1 MAPNVLLIVLDTARR
16 DAIEPYGAQAGT
28 SPTIAQL
35 ARRGHALPHAY
46 STASWTLPSH
56 VSIFTGLL
64 PRQFGLCQPPGGSP
78 QGARE
83 PLERNRD
90 RLLAEVLRRAGYVTQ
105 GWSTNLW
112 ASAHAGFDIGFDSLE
127 YVASGREDRLN
138 ALLAGG
144 IRAQLAWARE
154 GLRSRSDDG
163 AATIGS
169 ALTHAID
176 EWSGTPT
183 FWFVN
188 LSECHSPYLPPRP
201 WNEFDPLDRVR
212 AALEAK
218 RYLNFESICL
228 YAAGG
233 LEIPVAAFERMR
245 ALYRSAIAYMDD
257 WIAGVLEALERRGI
271 LDDTLVIVTSD
282 HGENFG
288 EGGLIAHGFS
298 VDERLTA
305 VPLVM
310 AGPGAVESDEVF
322 SLASLP
328 RVIADAAGLDAH
340 PWSVPSLPSGVAIAQ
355 YDPMAAADHPR
366 VRTFASKFGLAEE
379 GIDRICASFTSA
391 TDGATKLVVR
401 DGAELVYDLA
411 ADPGETRPLERV
423 NGHVDALRDAL
434 AQLEAGPAA
443 EVGQAG
449 GAGAAG
455 GAGGAGGPR
464 PRSSRRSSAR

>member
-16 DAIEPYGAQAGT
+16 DAIEPYGAPAGT
-28 SPTIAQL
+28 SPTIEQL
-35 ARRGHALPHAY
+35 ARRGHALPRAY

-56 VSIFTGLL
+56 ASIFTGLL
-64 PRQFGLCQPPGGSP
+64 PRQLGLCQPPGGTP

-90 RLLAEVLRRAGYVTQ
+90 RVLAEVLSLAGYATH

-144 IRAQLAWARE
+144 LRAQLAWARE

-163 AATIGS
+163 ALAIGS
-169 ALTHAID
+169 ALRRSID

-233 LEIPVAAFERMR
+233 LEIPDEAFERMR
-245 ALYRSAIAYMDD
+245 VLYRSAISYMDS
-257 WIAGVLEALERRGI
+257 WIAGVLESLDRRGI
-271 LDDTLVIVTSD
+271 LEDTLVIVTSD

-298 VDERLTA
+298 VDERLIG

-310 AGPGAVESDEVF
+310 AGPGAVRSDEVF

-328 RVIADAAGLDAH
+328 GVVADAAGLSDH
-340 PWSVPSLPSGVAIAQ
+340 PWSMPSLPAGVAIAQ
-355 YDPMAAADHPR
+355 YDPMADAEHER
-366 VRTFASKFGLAEE
+366 VRAFASKFGLSEE
-379 GIDRICASFTSA
+379 GISRICASYTCA
-391 TDGATKLVVR
+391 TDGHTKLVVR
-401 DGAELVYDLA
+401 DGSEFVYDLTD
-411 ADPGETRPLERV
+411 DPGETRPIASV
-423 NGHVDALRDAL
+423 NGGASGLREAL
-434 AQLEAGPAA
+434 AHPAVGAA
-443 EVGQAG
+443 EVSESPAG
-449 GAGAAG
+449 GGA
-455 GAGGAGGPR
+455 
-464 PRSSRRSSAR
+464 SAEELEAIERQMKLLGYM